1 MGILVLVI
9 ALFSAN
15 TAEFRT
21 ITNKQLKEGYSWNYV
36 GKQAPSGSPA
46 ITIKPQSGDEYILFR
61 LEKWFHHCIQYTHKV
76 VVDSVMQL
84 RI

>member
-46 ITIKPQSGDEYILFR
+46 ITIKPQSGDEYILYR
-61 LEKWFHHCIQYTHKV
+61 LEK
-76 VVDSVMQL
+76 
-84 RI
+84 

>member
-21 ITNKQLKEGYSWNYV
+21 KANKQLKEGYSWNYV
-36 GKQAPSGSPA
+36 GKQAPSGSPN

-61 LEKWFHHCIQYTHKV
+61 LEK
-76 VVDSVMQL
+76 
-84 RI
+84 